1 MEVKQTLGG
10 RYELQ
15 DQLGVGGMAVVWRA
29 HDNVLGRSVAVKLLA
44 GPHVDDPVSRR
55 RIRDEARA
63 AATLSHPN
71 IAQVYDFGESDEG
84 GVCTPYVVMELVR
97 GGTLAQHMAGG
108 PLPTQIVFRICA
120 EVAAALAAAHA
131 DDLVHRDIKP
141 ANVMV
146 TRTGAKVVDFG
157 IAAAISSGGGE
168 SNGEL
173 FGTPAY
179 LAPERL
185 LGDTVEPASDV
196 YALGVLLY
204 KLLTGHSPWSAD
216 TTTKML
222 AAHVYVEPEPLP
234 QLPRVPP
241 YVTEL
246 VNRCLIKDP
255 TLRPSARDVASIL
268 AEAAGVRV
276 VGDELAHSLA
286 VPAVD
291 GEPSA
296 VLVPGSA
303 PALGAAGSGP
313 SPRVP
318 APRRA
323 PAGSASGAAA
333 SGVAASGVTASGVAD
348 RGGAGSGGAGSG
360 GSGSGGSDRGG
371 AESGGFTPSGSDP
384 GGAGAGGSGSGGSDP
399 GRSPRARRPVPASP
413 VSAAPVP
420 VPRRRRRQIAAAAAV
435 VAIAV
440 AGLVWLLLPD
450 ASQERDRVPGAAQ
463 AAPGGGGS
471 PGGSYAPTSSRNAGK
486 GSGPGAV
493 SDPPRQPTGGTVVLP
508 DGSVVSRPVEL
519 PGATRP
525 GPGGPAEPDDGGGGD
540 GPDPVPT
547 ATRPPVATAAPTTAP
562 GTGQQPET
570 RTLSAT
576 GGSVEAS
583 CTPGGSAELLSWKPS
598 RPYKLKSVDPG
609 PAQSTEVEF
618 KHGKRLT
625 RMTVTCSGGI
635 PSAETVTQD

>member
-1 MEVKQTLGG
+1 VEVKQVLGG

-97 GGTLAQHMAGG
+97 GGTLAEHMAGG
-108 PLPTQIVFRICA
+108 PLPAQIVFRICA

-146 TRTGAKVVDFG
+146 TSTGAKVVDFG

-234 QLPRVPP
+234 QLPRVPQ
-241 YVTEL
+241 YVTDL

-286 VPAVD
+286 GPAID

-296 VLVPGSA
+296 VLVPG
-303 PALGAAGSGP
+303 PALSGPASAATGGPSARVPGPRRPTSAGS
-313 SPRVP
+313 
-318 APRRA
+318 
-323 PAGSASGAAA
+323 A
-333 SGVAASGVTASGVAD
+333 SGVAASGRPASVGPA
-348 RGGAGSGGAGSG
+348 SG
-360 GSGSGGSDRGG
+360 GSAPGEPVAERPAFGGPAS
-371 AESGGFTPSGSDP
+371 
-384 GGAGAGGSGSGGSDP
+384 
-399 GRSPRARRPVPASP
+399 ARRAVPASP
-413 VSAAPVP
+413 VSAAPVAA
-420 VPRRRRRQIAAAAAV
+420 PRRRRRQVVVAAAALA
-435 VAIAV
+435 AITV
-440 AGLVWLLLPD
+440 AGLVWLLVPG
-450 ASQERDRVPGAAQ
+450 ARPHQDRLPGAAQ
-463 AAPGGGGS
+463 AVPGRGGPLGD
-471 PGGSYAPTSSRNAGK
+471 SYAPTADVDPGD
-486 GSGPGAV
+486 GGGPGAT
-493 SDPPRQPTGGTVVLP
+493 PGRPQLPIGGTTVLP
-508 DGSVVSRPVEL
+508 DGSVVSRPVEP
-519 PGATRP
+519 PGATQP
-525 GPGGPAEPDDGGGGD
+525 GPGGPAEPDNGGGQ

-547 ATRPPVATAAPTTAP
+547 ATRPPPTTAAPTRAP
-562 GTGQQPET
+562 DPEPPAET

-583 CTPGGSAELLSWKPS
+583 CTPGGSAELLSWTPS

-618 KHGKRLT
+618 KHGKRVT
-625 RMTVTCSGGI
+625 RMTVTCSGGV
-635 PSAETVTQD
+635 PSADTVTQD

>member
-1 MEVKQTLGG
+1 MEVKQVLGG

-108 PLPTQIVFRICA
+108 PLPAQIVFRICA

-146 TRTGAKVVDFG
+146 TPTGAKVVDFG

-234 QLPRVPP
+234 QLPRVPE
-241 YVTEL
+241 YVTDL

-286 VPAVD
+286 GPAID

-296 VLVPGSA
+296 VLVPG
-303 PALGAAGSGP
+303 PVPAAGVAASGP
-313 SPRVP
+313 SARVP
-318 APRRA
+318 GPRR
-323 PAGSASGAAA
+323 PTSAGAASGAAA
-333 SGVAASGVTASGVAD
+333 AGLAAAGLAASGGP
-348 RGGAGSGGAGSG
+348 GSGGPGSG
-360 GSGSGGSDRGG
+360 GPGSGGPAS
-371 AESGGFTPSGSDP
+371 
-384 GGAGAGGSGSGGSDP
+384 
-399 GRSPRARRPVPASP
+399 ARRPVPAPP

-420 VPRRRRRQIAAAAAV
+420 APRRRRRQVVVAAAALA
-435 VAIAV
+435 AIAV
-440 AGLVWLLLPD
+440 AGLVWLLLPG
-450 ASQERDRVPGAAQ
+450 AQQQQGRLPGAAQ
-463 AAPGGGGS
+463 AVPGAGGPLGDSYAPTAEGVPGNGGS
-471 PGGSYAPTSSRNAGK
+471 PGPAPSRPELP
-486 GSGPGAV
+486 S
-493 SDPPRQPTGGTVVLP
+493 GGTVVLP
-508 DGSVVSRPVEL
+508 DGSVVSRPADL
-519 PGATRP
+519 PGATQP
-525 GPGGPAEPDDGGGGD
+525 GPGDPGEPAPGGGD
-540 GPDPVPT
+540 GPAPVPT
-547 ATRPPVATAAPTTAP
+547 ATRPPPTTAAPTRTPDPDPPA
-562 GTGQQPET
+562 GT

-576 GGSVEAS
+576 GGSVEAT
-583 CTPGGSAELLSWKPS
+583 CTSGGSAELLSWTPS
-598 RPYKLKSVDPG
+598 RPYRLKSVDPG

-618 KHGKRLT
+618 KHGKRVT
-625 RMTVTCSGGI
+625 RMTVTCSGGV
-635 PSAETVTQD
+635 PSAATVTQD